1 MIEARVIWNLVE
13 LFANMDLVQLS
24 AIVDVNVLPSF
35 AAPPGDG
42 NNDSLAEAS
51 ASKWGNV
58 RRSL

>member
-1 MIEARVIWNLVE
+1 
-13 LFANMDLVQLS
+13 MDLVQLS